1 MNPRE
6 TFGNADSGGL
16 RRDRRKRVTG
26 RRASEDQVLALHYQP
41 QISLRDRRVTGLEA
55 TVRGI
60 LPGKQL
66 LNEACRRMAAWQ
78 RELPSEPPLEIS
90 VNTSLEYLADPSLI
104 PDVGD
109 ILDETGLVPSSL
121 LLEMNESSIIAY
133 GEPAI
138 VTLYRLRALGVGLE
152 IGSFGTGNASPGYL
166 RKLPFDA
173 LRIDRSFVKQLGT
186 NNDSAGIIDTIL
198 TFASSLGMKVDAE
211 GVETKEQADK
221 LVALGCCRAQGS
233 YFSRPLDAGD
243 AQAWITGEPRGESK
257 GDTQEKDN
265 VRVFPVSAAKAG
277 WYTRE
282 DSNL

>member
-1 MNPRE
+1 M
-6 TFGNADSGGL
+6 
-16 RRDRRKRVTG
+16 
-26 RRASEDQVLALHYQP
+26 LHYQP
-41 QISLRDRRVTGLEA
+41 QISLRDRSLTGFEA
-55 TVRGI
+55 TARG
-60 LPGKQL
+60 LRHDKQPM
-66 LNEACRRMAAWQ
+66 NEACRQMAAWQ
-78 RELPSEPPLEIS
+78 RNLLAERPLEIS
-90 VNTSLEYLADPSLI
+90 VSIPLEYLIDPSLI

-109 ILDETGLVPSSL
+109 IVAETGLVPSSL